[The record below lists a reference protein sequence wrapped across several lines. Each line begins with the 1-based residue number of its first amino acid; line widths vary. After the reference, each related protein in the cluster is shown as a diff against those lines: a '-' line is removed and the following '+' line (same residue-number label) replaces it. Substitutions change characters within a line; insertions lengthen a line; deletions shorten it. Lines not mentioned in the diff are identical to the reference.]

1 MQVWIKIEDKKIG
14 RQEVMKRNKT
24 LRHFRDL
31 EVYQIA
37 FDSAMKIF
45 NITKGFAAEEKYSI
59 TDQIRRS
66 SRSVCSNIGEAW
78 RKRKYKAFFK
88 NKLTDAMSEASE
100 TQTWLDF
107 CLACNYTDRKVYEE
121 LNNIYET
128 VIAKLNAMERKAESF
143 CF

>member
-1 MQVWIKIEDKKIG
+1 MSTAKT
-14 RQEVMKRNKT
+14 KRKT

-31 EVYQIA
+31 EVYQMA

-45 NITKGFAAEEKYSI
+45 NITKGFPAEEKYSI
-59 TDQIRRS
+59 TNQIRRS

-78 RKRKYKAFFK
+78 RKRKYQAYFK

-100 TQTWLDF
+100 TQTWFDF
-107 CLACNYTDRKVYEE
+107 CLTCKYIDRKVYEE
-121 LNNIYET
+121 LDNIYET
-128 VIAKLNAMERKAESF
+128 IIAKLNAMERKAESF

>member
-1 MQVWIKIEDKKIG
+1 MNTAKT
-14 RQEVMKRNKT
+14 KRKT

-31 EVYQIA
+31 EVYQMA

-45 NITKGFAAEEKYSI
+45 NITKGFPAEEKYSI
-59 TDQIRRS
+59 TNQIRRS

-78 RKRKYKAFFK
+78 RKRKYQAYFK

-100 TQTWLDF
+100 TQTWFDF
-107 CLACNYTDRKVYEE
+107 CLACKYIDRKVYKE
-121 LNNIYET
+121 LDNIYET
-128 VIAKLNAMERKAESF
+128 IIAKLNAMERKAESF

>member
-1 MQVWIKIEDKKIG
+1 VKEINENKYN
-14 RQEVMKRNKT
+14 RSKT

-37 FDSAMKIF
+37 FESAMKIF
-45 NITKGFAAEEKYSI
+45 KVTRTFPAEEKYSI
-59 TDQIRRS
+59 TDQIIRS

-78 RKRKYKAFFK
+78 RKRKYRAFFK

-107 CLACNYTDRKVYEE
+107 CVACNYINQKVYEE
-121 LNNIYET
+121 LDNIYET
-128 VIAKLNAMERKAESF
+128 IIAKLNAMERKAETF

>member
-1 MQVWIKIEDKKIG
+1 MQ
-14 RQEVMKRNKT
+14 KRNK
-24 LRHFRDL
+24 LLKHFRDL

-37 FDSAMKIF
+37 FDSAMEIF
-45 NITKGFAAEEKYSI
+45 KVTRSFPVEEKYSI

-107 CLACNYTDRKVYEE
+107 CFACNYIDKNLFNELDNSYEM
-121 LNNIYET
+121 I
-128 VIAKLNAMERKAESF
+128 IAKLNAMERKAETF